1 MNDPV
6 CDAAK
11 TIVGRR
17 KYFWIDKN
25 LECDGPCGKMTRKQ
39 KAAIVSQLAE
49 GLDRLGFTVDV
60 EYDWANCAMVIRLIR
75 LSDSTI
81 VHTDILT
88 GDSSNLAPPPSR
100 QVVIEPLTETS
111 RLPHRQHPGDAGY
124 DLYANET
131 LTINVGA
138 IKLVR
143 CGIRIAIPR
152 GVVGFIC
159 PRSGMALKR
168 GVTVLNGPGVIDPG
182 FEDELGVVLINL
194 GDRHFDVAVGDRI
207 AQIVFVE
214 TAAVEVVAGRV
225 GGGAGG
231 EGGAEAGGSA
241 GTTRR
246 GGFGSSGGFGET
258 AR

>member
-1 MNDPV
+1 VWVLLPS
-6 CDAAK
+6 
-11 TIVGRR
+11 
-17 KYFWIDKN
+17 KN
-25 LECDGPCGKMTRKQ
+25 LGCPHCRLV
-39 KAAIVSQLAE
+39 VSP
-49 GLDRLGFTVDV
+49 
-60 EYDWANCAMVIRLIR
+60 
-75 LSDSTI
+75 ST
-81 VHTDILT
+81 
-88 GDSSNLAPPPSR
+88 R
-100 QVVIEPLTETS
+100 QVVVDTIATTS
-111 RLPHRQHPGDAGY
+111 RLPQRQHPGDAGY

-143 CGIRIAIPR
+143 CGFKMAIPR

-194 GDRHFDVAVGDRI
+194 GDRHFDIAVGDRI

-214 TAAVEVVAGRV
+214 TAAVDVVAGRV
-225 GGGAGG
+225 GGGAD
-231 EGGAEAGGSA
+231 GAEA
-241 GTTRR
+241 TTRR

-258 AR
+258 AK